1 MAIITCGAND
11 PRTYNKEAVKLL
23 QPDIRR
29 ISLLLPC
36 LSLIP
41 EEDWAQ
47 AEIRKVTPAT
57 PHFIREGHI
66 LQHAMF
72 ILQGTVRIYKITPQ
86 GREITLYR
94 VQNGQSCVLMMAS
107 ILGETPYEAS
117 ASVEADTEVLLIPI
131 HLFRTWIDLYLPL
144 KQHVFQQIIER
155 ITSVTQLVE
164 NIAFQSIPYRIAE
177 FLLKQMDNNNH
188 ATLQI
193 THEQLAVELGTAR
206 EVISRSLKELALK
219 NIIAARRGCIQI
231 VDRNLLLELIH
242 NSSM

>member
-1 MAIITCGAND
+1 MLRA
-11 PRTYNKEAVKLL
+11 
-23 QPDIRR
+23 DIKR
-29 ISLLLPC
+29 ISLLLPS

-41 EEDWAQ
+41 EEDWAE
-47 AEIRKVTPAT
+47 AEIRTVNPAT
-57 PHFIREGHI
+57 PHFIREGRV

-94 VQNGQSCVLMMAS
+94 VQNGQTCVLMMAS

-117 ASVEADTEVLLIPI
+117 ASIEVDTEVLLIPI
-131 HLFRTWIDLYLPL
+131 PLFRKWMDLYMPL
-144 KQHVFQQIIER
+144 KQHIFQQIIER

-177 FLLKQMDNNNH
+177 FLLKQMDTDNH

-193 THEQLAVELGTAR
+193 THEQLAIELGTAR
-206 EVISRSLKELALK
+206 EVISRSLKDLARK
-219 NIIAARRGCIQI
+219 KIIVTRRGCIQI
-231 VDRNLLLELIH
+231 MDRNLLLELIH
-242 NSSM
+242 NGSL